1 MPEVVQVITRVVPA
15 RYFILA
21 LRAIVLKGAAIASF
35 WTDLVALGLFAV
47 AMLTLAS
54 VRLRREWA

>member
-1 MPEVVQVITRVVPA
+1 MPWVIQIITHVVPA

-21 LRAIVLKGAAIASF
+21 LRAILLKGASLTSF
-35 WTDLVALGLFAV
+35 WPDLAALGVFAIF
-47 AMLTLAS
+47 MLGLAS

>member
-1 MPEVVQVITRVVPA
+1 MPTAIQVITHVVPA

-21 LRAIVLKGAAIASF
+21 LRSIVLKGADLASF
-35 WTDLVALGLFAV
+35 WADLAALAGFAA

>member
-1 MPEVVQVITRVVPA
+1 MPEAVQVITRVVPA

-35 WTDLVALGLFAV
+35 WTDLVALAIFAA